1 MILSIMTT
9 TPSVTAKNEALHP
22 LQHSAVFGRKLKN
35 KPQRDTKE
43 SEDKEMSKIQNKLK
57 VKKFSS
63 IDKVARRTIKAQ
75 KEFDKTDEQKR
86 RDDYE
91 RDVPQSSFDQMP

>member
-35 KPQRDTKE
+35 KPQRDHTKE

-57 VKKFSS
+57 VKKFAS
-63 IDKVARRTIKAQ
+63 IDKVGRRMIKAQ
-75 KEFDKTDEQKR
+75 KAFDKAAEQKR

-91 RDVPQSSFDQMP
+91 QDLS